1 MTKQSISP
9 ARAYT
14 EEEWY
19 EASRVIGPST
29 SSDNIEAAVDPES
42 AVASATSA
50 HAASTIAVAHA
61 AVGRD
66 DRSHYTHQSS
76 YVSLA
81 VHEAALDGRRPPDSG
96 VVTEPAERSD
106 ELPADTDWEA
116 LLMDAFG
123 FSPSTDTAS
132 PTHPAEAIDHY
143 PDRGAEASTKYP
155 RSWASQSVSG
165 GDDAEEPWTDE
176 DIEAFFREAITEPTP
191 LRATAPNKPTL
202 LPQIRVTSGLRALA
216 EAAHSVRDAGG
227 ITEEA
232 KTEPRRRGKNRT
244 TRVIEALNAFVES
257 DNRYQG
263 AREVV
268 AQTRRR
274 YDQVLGTAASDQH
287 RVEAARAAYTD
298 SIDLEVDFHLSHLAS
313 IADRIE
319 RCGPHGVFACGSYW
333 CNRCRNRFAARLI
346 EDTRTQLEQRYD
358 ADLEHARS
366 NLLHATILND
376 IVLPDPDLDREHL
389 ADFAASVIRRDHREM
404 LGYLRRWQQDR
415 RSAMSAALAKRGLTL
430 ALAEDWIG
438 LSDRDRRFYHPDNVA
453 ADADRLIGW
462 NVIIEEARHR
472 FRSRRKR
479 RDLDAV
485 DLISCRDDER
495 YEAYLW
501 QLRKA
506 TRLEREDIIT
516 LAQGFQCIYR
526 EFTGITKTNYPER
539 LKFKSSIEKVMKRE
553 RKKLYRI
560 IKEDQLPGIAVT
572 GMFELELV
580 DLRHA
585 IGGDHQHSVKAKT
598 LRVLAT
604 QERKPTKR
612 RKKDEKVSHEA
623 ERRRIKLVAKMR
635 LLDEARARIAANKDL
650 PEVEFPG
657 LRYAVLLHMHVLID
671 LNGTPREDV
680 ERWLTGKEV
689 SSRRFSGQWPLP
701 YQVMLKGL
709 YESKSVNDSIRD
721 ISFYPIKAPL
731 AFNYENTAPKRDED
745 LPEADP
751 RHFSDEALAILAWL
765 QQGIGHERLRIA
777 INWPGAEQEK
787 RGPKPKHM
795 PVPKMTEDELDEALA
810 ARGSS
815 LPRPP
820 VGETDIGFLFEE
832 TGEGL
837 HAVHLPEASSSAG
850 EGKTPGATDDRDPSD
865 EPTSDPDD
873 RCETGREQYDTAPS
887 IEDGH
892 VGSRRDHKLGNTRR

>member
-1 MTKQSISP
+1 MTKQFISHP
-9 ARAYT
+9 RAYT

-19 EASRVIGPST
+19 EASRVSGTST
-29 SSDNIEAAVDPES
+29 ISDDIKAAVDPES
-42 AVASATSA
+42 AAATATNA
-50 HAASTIAVAHA
+50 HPADTFAVAHA
-61 AVGRD
+61 NPGRD
-66 DRSHYTHQSS
+66 DRNHSTHRSS
-76 YVSLA
+76 YVPVVA
-81 VHEAALDGRRPPDSG
+81 HEAALDGRRPPNSG
-96 VVTEPAERSD
+96 VETEPAKRSD
-106 ELPADTDWEA
+106 EPPADADWEA

-123 FSPSTDTAS
+123 FSSSTGTAS
-132 PTHPAEAIDHY
+132 PTHPAEAIDHSIDSG
-143 PDRGAEASTKYP
+143 PEASAKHP

-176 DIEAFFREAITEPTP
+176 DIEASFREAITESTP
-191 LRATAPNKPTL
+191 PRATDPTKPTV

-216 EAAHSVRDAGG
+216 EAAKNVRDAGG
-227 ITEEA
+227 VTEEDA
-232 KTEPRRRGKNRT
+232 KAASRRRGKGRK
-244 TRVIEALNAFVES
+244 TRVIAALNAFVES

-268 AQTRRR
+268 AQTRHR
-274 YDQVLGTAASDQH
+274 YDQVLGTVTSNQH

-313 IADRIE
+313 VADRIE
-319 RCGPHGVFACGSYW
+319 RCGPHGGLACGSYW
-333 CNRCRNRFAARLI
+333 CTRCRNRFSGRLI
-346 EDTRTQLEQRYD
+346 EDTRTQLEQRYG

-404 LGYLRRWQQDR
+404 LGYLRRWQKDR
-415 RSAMSAALAKRGLTL
+415 RSAMSAALIKRGLSL
-430 ALAEDWIG
+430 ELAEDWIG
-438 LSDRDRRFYHPDNVA
+438 LHDRDRRFYHPDNVT

-462 NVIIEEARHR
+462 NDIVEEARAH
-472 FRSRRKR
+472 FRSQRRR
-479 RDLDAV
+479 PDLEAS

-506 TRLEREDIIT
+506 TRLEREDIVT

-526 EFTGITKTNYPER
+526 EFTAITKTNYPER

-604 QERKPTKR
+604 QERKPTKK
-612 RKKDEKVSHEA
+612 RKKDERISFET
-623 ERRRIKLVAKMR
+623 ERRRMKLRAKMR
-635 LLDEARARIAANKDL
+635 LLDEARASIAANKDL
-650 PEVEFPG
+650 PEADFPG

-680 ERWLTGKEV
+680 ERWLTGREV
-689 SSRRFSGQWPLP
+689 STRRFSGQWPLP

-731 AFNYENTAPKRDED
+731 TFNYENTAPKRDED
-745 LPEADP
+745 LPETDP

-777 INWPGAEQEK
+777 INWPGTEQEK
-787 RGPKPKHM
+787 RGPKPKHT
-795 PVPKMTEDELDEALA
+795 PIPKMTEDELDEALA

-832 TGEGL
+832 PGEGPQ
-837 HAVHLPEASSSAG
+837 AAYRPEASTSTA
-850 EGKTPGATDDRDPSD
+850 SD
-865 EPTSDPDD
+865 GDASRPPDD
-873 RCETGREQYDTAPS
+873 ENPPGEHVSNSGDRGEAGRE
-887 IEDGH
+887 
-892 VGSRRDHKLGNTRR
+892 